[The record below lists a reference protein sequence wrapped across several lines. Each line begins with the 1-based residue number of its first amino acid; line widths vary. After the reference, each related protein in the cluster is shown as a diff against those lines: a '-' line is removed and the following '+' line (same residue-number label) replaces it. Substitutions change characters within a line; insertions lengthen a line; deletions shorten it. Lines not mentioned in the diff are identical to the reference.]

1 MFYFPNLFCYFLLFP
16 FLVGISH
23 GQVKETHQIIE
34 EWVKTKQIFSEE
46 KSIWK
51 SEKAALIDIEAALSK
66 EIEELEEKLLQFEK
80 ENVGAAQQR
89 TNLTSRKEKAQ
100 IASLQFS
107 EGMQNIEK
115 EIKETNNLLP
125 SPLRDRLSTFYE
137 KIDSTQNKNLPL
149 RKRLEASVALLQS
162 IHIFHRAVHLERQEF
177 SLDDGKSREFR
188 VIYFGLGVAYFVSES
203 GSVAGWGKPAENGWQ
218 WTRQDELAKEIS
230 TGVSIMENRAM
241 PRFLELP
248 ISSPSNLK
256 E

>member
-1 MFYFPNLFCYFLLFP
+1 MFYSPKLFCYFLLFP
-16 FLVGISH
+16 ALVSFAH
-23 GQVKETHQIIE
+23 GQIKETHQIIE

-51 SEKAALIDIEAALSK
+51 SEKVALLDIEDALSK
-66 EIEELEEKLLQFEK
+66 EIEELEKKLLQFEE
-80 ENVGAAQQR
+80 ENVGATQQR

-100 IASLQFS
+100 TASLQLS
-107 EGMQNIEK
+107 EGMQKIEN
-115 EIKETNNLLP
+115 EIKETNSLLP

-137 KIDSTQNKNLPL
+137 KTDSTKNKKLPL

-162 IHIFHRAVHLERQEF
+162 IHLFHRSVHLERQEF

-188 VIYFGLGVAYFVSES
+188 VIYFGLGVAYFVNES
-203 GSVAGWGKPAENGWQ
+203 GSVAGWGKPAKNGWQ

-230 TGVSIMENRAM
+230 TGVSIMDNRAM

-248 ISSPSNLK
+248 ISPPSNLK